1 MVPMEAALPTQTTK
15 HCESGRYFP
24 GKKKDIFCL
33 IGQKY
38 ED

>member
-15 HCESGRYFP
+15 HCEAGRYFP
-24 GKKKDIFCL
+24 GKKDIFCL

-38 ED
+38 EN